1 MNNDLKIL
9 ITAQLDE
16 NASKDTI
23 QNQLNKIQNKLNLT
37 IGIDTQQINQIA
49 SQVKQLQTQF
59 EKQFK
64 GIKIIDDQETLSN
77 INQAKKGVREI
88 YDSIDR
94 AIERYRQ
101 FGQVKIEKSF
111 DPVTR
116 ELNGF
121 TLRLEKAQGL
131 IEKIKFDL
139 VQLKMPDGA
148 KNGFLVVDRKVID
161 DTEKIREK
169 QLQLEQKIDTQVQKQ
184 NEKIQQQLELYK
196 KQAQVKV
203 ADLQRRYGD
212 KVDNIAIKNYL
223 SAVDSLNEK
232 TPNLNHQMKLLDLQF
247 KELSASIKES
257 GSHAKSFGEQM
268 SVAMQRIPIWFA
280 GMTAFYA
287 PLRLLQD
294 AISQII
300 TIDTQL
306 TSLARVTDE
315 QTDLN
320 QVLEESIKLA
330 DQLGNKVVEINDG
343 LIEFARQGF
352 SGNDLLKIT
361 EFATLMAN
369 VSDLTV
375 QEAASSLTAAIKG
388 FSMEAE
394 QAIHVVDALN
404 EVDLNNKSP
413 MSVMT

>member
-1 MNNDLKIL
+1 
-9 ITAQLDE
+9 
-16 NASKDTI
+16 
-23 QNQLNKIQNKLNLT
+23 
-37 IGIDTQQINQIA
+37 
-49 SQVKQLQTQF
+49 
-59 EKQFK
+59 
-64 GIKIIDDQETLSN
+64 
-77 INQAKKGVREI
+77 
-88 YDSIDR
+88 
-94 AIERYRQ
+94 
-101 FGQVKIEKSF
+101 
-111 DPVTR
+111 
-116 ELNGF
+116 
-121 TLRLEKAQGL
+121 
-131 IEKIKFDL
+131 
-139 VQLKMPDGA
+139 
-148 KNGFLVVDRKVID
+148 
-161 DTEKIREK
+161 
-169 QLQLEQKIDTQVQKQ
+169 
-184 NEKIQQQLELYK
+184 
-196 KQAQVKV
+196 
-203 ADLQRRYGD
+203 
-212 KVDNIAIKNYL
+212 
-223 SAVDSLNEK
+223 
-232 TPNLNHQMKLLDLQF
+232 
-247 KELSASIKES
+247 
-257 GSHAKSFGEQM
+257 
-268 SVAMQRIPIWFA
+268 
-280 GMTAFYA
+280 MTAFYT

-330 DQLGNKVVEINDG
+330 DQLGNKVVEINEG